1 MLIAGIH
8 VGVWAGFFGFVLA
21 VLALDLGVFHRKAHE
36 VKVKEALVWSGI
48 WVVVAL
54 VFNALLVQY
63 WDAWRPD
70 SPLTSTEA
78 GTAFLAGYIVE
89 KALSIDNVFV
99 FLIVFSY
106 FQVPAK
112 LQHRVLFWG
121 ILGALFFR
129 SIFVAAG
136 SVILEQFLWATI
148 VFGLFLIGT
157 GIKLALTHDKKMDP
171 GNNPLVKL
179 FRRFVPVTEGF
190 VGEKFMVVRDGKRW
204 ATPLL
209 LALVVIEF
217 TDVVFA
223 VDSIPAIFAITSEPF
238 IVLTSNVFAILGLR
252 SLYFAISAMVA
263 AFRYLSFG
271 LAAILVFVGGKMIYG
286 YFEKSV
292 VADWPKFPVGWSL
305 STIALLLGASVAASL
320 LVPKPQSE
328 EAD

>member
-8 VGVWAGFFGFVLA
+8 IGVWAGFFGFVLA

-48 WVVVAL
+48 WVAVAF
-54 VFNALLVQY
+54 VFNALLVQH
-63 WDAWRPD
+63 WEAWRPD
-70 SPLTSTEA
+70 SPLSSTEA

-106 FQVPAK
+106 FRVPAK

-171 GNNPLVKL
+171 GNNPLIKL
-179 FRRFVPVTEGF
+179 VRRFVPVTDDF
-190 VGEKFMVVRDGKRW
+190 VGEKFVVVREGKRW

-209 LALVVIEF
+209 LALLVIEF

-252 SLYFAISAMVA
+252 SLYFAISALVA
-263 AFRYLSFG
+263 AFRYLSYG

-305 STIALLLGASVAASL
+305 ATIALLLGASVAASL
-320 LVPKPQSE
+320 LLPKPQSE
-328 EAD
+328 EAV